1 MRNGNSKTGSICTKI
16 CSVEFLKDLLCCV
29 FGACAMF
36 VSSIIKIPFVYVPFT
51 LQTLAVVLLSVFFG
65 KKHTIGSLLLFNVVC
80 PPSLIMTIGYR
91 IGFFAVPFIVHK
103 DIVERGTLVSTVVIL
118 LSLFVVTFIGM
129 WCLACF
135 IGIRSAFI
143 DGFLFFI
150 PAEILKT
157 VIAVAVI
164 KLCKANK

>member
-65 KKHTIGSLLLFNVVC
+65 KKTHNRQLVTIQCSL
-80 PPSLIMTIGYR
+80 S
-91 IGFFAVPFIVHK
+91 AVTDNDDMV
-103 DIVERGTLVSTVVIL
+103 
-118 LSLFVVTFIGM
+118 
-129 WCLACF
+129 
-135 IGIRSAFI
+135 
-143 DGFLFFI
+143 
-150 PAEILKT
+150 
-157 VIAVAVI
+157 
-164 KLCKANK
+164 